1 MRRFVRPLQLTAA
14 ALALTIAVSP
24 VYASTMSEIGTN
36 TVTES
41 VSAVSEDTKDTSSS
55 LKEDERELKED
66 ISEDIS
72 EDVSE
77 DISKDTSK
85 AEESKEIESEITE
98 SEGEKDQTHLKAEDD
113 TKETEVEVK
122 ETETSDDTVRESQP
136 AKEDAEITH
145 ESEAT
150 LENEKTDTVLSDEK
164 TPNEAEGNTVKN
176 EVKEIE
182 AVKIVLP
189 KPVRD
194 GYEFVEW
201 NTRIDGEGESY
212 QAGDEIEVTPMALY
226 AIWRE
231 A

>member
-1 MRRFVRPLQLTAA
+1 MRRFVRPLRLTAA

-24 VYASTMSEIGTN
+24 VYAATMSEMGTN
-36 TVTES
+36 TVTE
-41 VSAVSEDTKDTSSS
+41 SAVSEDTKDTSSS
-55 LKEDERELKED
+55 LKEDEGELKED
-66 ISEDIS
+66 
-72 EDVSE
+72 VSA
-77 DISKDTSK
+77 DTLKDTSK
-85 AEESKEIESEITE
+85 TEESKETESKNTD
-98 SEGEKDQTHLKAEDD
+98 SEGEKEQAPSKTEDD
-113 TKETEVEVK
+113 TKETETEVK
-122 ETETSDDTVRESQP
+122 ETEVETPDGTVKESQP
-136 AKEDAEITH
+136 AKENSETTH

-164 TPNEAEGNTVKN
+164 TPDKAETTTVKN

-182 AVKIVLP
+182 AVKIMLP

-201 NTRIDGEGESY
+201 NTRIDGDGESY

-231 A
+231 V

>member
-1 MRRFVRPLQLTAA
+1 MRRFVRPLRLTAA

-24 VYASTMSEIGTN
+24 VYAATMSEMGTN
-36 TVTES
+36 TVTE
-41 VSAVSEDTKDTSSS
+41 SAVSEDTKDTSSS
-55 LKEDERELKED
+55 LKEDEGELKED
-66 ISEDIS
+66 
-72 EDVSE
+72 VSA
-77 DISKDTSK
+77 DTSKDTSK
-85 AEESKEIESEITE
+85 TEESKETE
-98 SEGEKDQTHLKAEDD
+98 SENTETEGEKEQAPSKAEDD
-113 TKETEVEVK
+113 TKETEAEVK
-122 ETETSDDTVRESQP
+122 ETETEASDDTVKESQP
-136 AKEDAEITH
+136 AKENSETTH
-145 ESEAT
+145 ESETT

-164 TPNEAEGNTVKN
+164 TPDKAETTT
-176 EVKEIE
+176 VKEIE

-231 A
+231 V

>member
-1 MRRFVRPLQLTAA
+1 MRRFVKPLRLTAA

-24 VYASTMSEIGTN
+24 VYASTMSEVETN
-36 TVTES
+36 TVTEN
-41 VSAVSEDTKDTSSS
+41 VSAISEDTEDAFPSSKD
-55 LKEDERELKED
+55 EEGELKED
-66 ISEDIS
+66 IS
-72 EDVSE
+72 
-77 DISKDTSK
+77 KDTPK
-85 AEESKEIESEITE
+85 NEEPKETE
-98 SEGEKDQTHLKAEDD
+98 SENTETESEKEQAPSKAEDD
-113 TKETEVEVK
+113 IKETDTKKTEAEVK
-122 ETETSDDTVRESQP
+122 ETESKTPDDTVKESQS
-136 AKEDAEITH
+136 AKENVEATH

-164 TPNEAEGNTVKN
+164 TPNETETTTVKN

-231 A
+231 V

>member
-1 MRRFVRPLQLTAA
+1 MRRFIRPLRLTVAT
-14 ALALTIAVSP
+14 LALTIAVSP
-24 VYASTMSEIGTN
+24 VYASTMSEVGTN
-36 TVTES
+36 TITEN
-41 VSAVSEDTKDTSSS
+41 VSTISEDAKDAFPS
-55 LKEDERELKED
+55 LKNEEGELKED
-66 ISEDIS
+66 LSEG
-72 EDVSE
+72 
-77 DISKDTSK
+77 ISKDTPK
-85 AEESKEIESEITE
+85 NEESKETE
-98 SEGEKDQTHLKAEDD
+98 SENTETEGEKEQTPSKA
-113 TKETEVEVK
+113 EVK
-122 ETETSDDTVRESQP
+122 ETETETPDDTVKESQP
-136 AKEDAEITH
+136 AKENVETTH

-164 TPNEAEGNTVKN
+164 TPNETETTTVKN

-231 A
+231 V

>member
-1 MRRFVRPLQLTAA
+1 MRRFIRPLRLTAA

-24 VYASTMSEIGTN
+24 VYASTKSEVETN
-36 TVTES
+36 TVTENAS
-41 VSAVSEDTKDTSSS
+41 VVSEDTKDAFSSS
-55 LKEDERELKED
+55 KDEEGELKEN
-66 ISEDIS
+66 I
-72 EDVSE
+72 SE

-85 AEESKEIESEITE
+85 NEESKETE
-98 SEGEKDQTHLKAEDD
+98 SENTELDGEKEQAPSKAGDDIKETD

-122 ETETSDDTVRESQP
+122 ETEATDDTVKESQP
-136 AKEDAEITH
+136 AKEDVETTH

-164 TPNEAEGNTVKN
+164 GPNEAETTT
-176 EVKEIE
+176 VKEIE

-231 A
+231 V

>member
-1 MRRFVRPLQLTAA
+1 MRKFVRPLRLTAA

-24 VYASTMSEIGTN
+24 VYASTMSEVKTN
-36 TVTES
+36 TVTENA
-41 VSAVSEDTKDTSSS
+41 SAISEDTKDAFPSS
-55 LKEDERELKED
+55 KDEEGELKED

-72 EDVSE
+72 NN
-77 DISKDTSK
+77 TSK
-85 AEESKEIESEITE
+85 NEESKETE
-98 SEGEKDQTHLKAEDD
+98 SENTELDSEKEQVPSKAEDD
-113 TKETEVEVK
+113 IKETRETEAEVK
-122 ETETSDDTVRESQP
+122 DTEATDDTVKESQP
-136 AKEDAEITH
+136 AKEDVETTH
-145 ESEAT
+145 ESKAT
-150 LENEKTDTVLSDEK
+150 LENEKTDTVFSDEK
-164 TPNEAEGNTVKN
+164 GTNEAETTTVKN

-231 A
+231 V

>member
-1 MRRFVRPLQLTAA
+1 MRRFVRPLRLTAA

-24 VYASTMSEIGTN
+24 VYAATMSEMGTN
-36 TVTES
+36 TVTE
-41 VSAVSEDTKDTSSS
+41 SAVSEDTKDTSSS
-55 LKEDERELKED
+55 LKEDEGELKED
-66 ISEDIS
+66 
-72 EDVSE
+72 VSA
-77 DISKDTSK
+77 DTSKDTSK
-85 AEESKEIESEITE
+85 TEESKETESENTE
-98 SEGEKDQTHLKAEDD
+98 SEGEKEQAPSKAEDD
-113 TKETEVEVK
+113 TKETEAEVK
-122 ETETSDDTVRESQP
+122 ETETEASDDTVKETQP
-136 AKEDAEITH
+136 AKENSETTH
-145 ESEAT
+145 ESETT

-164 TPNEAEGNTVKN
+164 TPDKAETTT
-176 EVKEIE
+176 VKEIE

-231 A
+231 V

>member
-1 MRRFVRPLQLTAA
+1 MRRFIRPLRLTVAT
-14 ALALTIAVSP
+14 LALTIAVSP
-24 VYASTMSEIGTN
+24 VYASTMSEVGTN
-36 TVTES
+36 TVTEN
-41 VSAVSEDTKDTSSS
+41 VSSISEDTKDAFPSSKDEEGR
-55 LKEDERELKED
+55 LKEDL
-66 ISEDIS
+66 
-72 EDVSE
+72 SE
-77 DISKDTSK
+77 DISKDTPK
-85 AEESKEIESEITE
+85 NEESKETE
-98 SEGEKDQTHLKAEDD
+98 SENTETEGEKEQAPSKAEDDIKETD
-113 TKETEVEVK
+113 TKETEAEMK
-122 ETETSDDTVRESQP
+122 ETETETPDDTVKESQS
-136 AKEDAEITH
+136 AKENVETTH

-164 TPNEAEGNTVKN
+164 TPNETETTTVKN

-212 QAGDEIEVTPMALY
+212 QAGDKIEVTPMALY

-231 A
+231 V

>member
-1 MRRFVRPLQLTAA
+1 MRRFVRPLRLTAA

-24 VYASTMSEIGTN
+24 VYASAMSEAGTS
-36 TVTES
+36 TVTENAS
-41 VSAVSEDTKDTSSS
+41 VVSEDTKDPSSS
-55 LKEDERELKED
+55 LKEDEGKLKKD
-66 ISEDIS
+66 L
-72 EDVSE
+72 SE
-77 DISKDTSK
+77 DISKDTPK
-85 AEESKEIESEITE
+85 NEESKEPESENTE
-98 SEGEKDQTHLKAEDD
+98 TEGEKEQAPSKAEDD
-113 TKETEVEVK
+113 IKETDTKGTEAEVK
-122 ETETSDDTVRESQP
+122 ETETSDDAVKESQP
-136 AKEDAEITH
+136 AKEDVETTH

-164 TPNEAEGNTVKN
+164 TPNKTEITQVKN
-176 EVKEIE
+176 EAKEIE

-231 A
+231 V

>member
-1 MRRFVRPLQLTAA
+1 MRRFVRPLRLTAA

-24 VYASTMSEIGTN
+24 VYASAMSEVGTN
-36 TVTES
+36 TVIENAS
-41 VSAVSEDTKDTSSS
+41 VVSEDTKDTSSS
-55 LKEDERELKED
+55 LKEDEGELKED
-66 ISEDIS
+66 LSDG
-72 EDVSE
+72 
-77 DISKDTSK
+77 ISKDTPKS
-85 AEESKEIESEITE
+85 EESKETE
-98 SEGEKDQTHLKAEDD
+98 SENTETEGEKEQAPSKAEDD
-113 TKETEVEVK
+113 IKETDTKGTEAEVK
-122 ETETSDDTVRESQP
+122 ETETSDDAVKESQP
-136 AKEDAEITH
+136 AKEDVETTH

-164 TPNEAEGNTVKN
+164 TPNKTEITQVKN
-176 EVKEIE
+176 EAKEIE

-231 A
+231 V

>member
-1 MRRFVRPLQLTAA
+1 MRRFIRPLRLTAA
-14 ALALTIAVSP
+14 ALAITIAVSP
-24 VYASTMSEIGTN
+24 VYASTMSEVETN
-36 TVTES
+36 TVTEN
-41 VSAVSEDTKDTSSS
+41 VSAISEDTKDAFPSS
-55 LKEDERELKED
+55 KDEEGELKEN
-66 ISEDIS
+66 
-72 EDVSE
+72 VSE

-85 AEESKEIESEITE
+85 NEESKETKSENTE
-98 SEGEKDQTHLKAEDD
+98 LDGEKEQAPSKAGDDIKETD

-122 ETETSDDTVRESQP
+122 ETEATDDTVKESQP
-136 AKEDAEITH
+136 AKEDVETTH

-164 TPNEAEGNTVKN
+164 GPNEAETTT
-176 EVKEIE
+176 VKEIE

-231 A
+231 V

>member
-1 MRRFVRPLQLTAA
+1 MRRFIRPLRLTAA

-24 VYASTMSEIGTN
+24 VYASTMSEVETN
-36 TVTES
+36 TVTEN
-41 VSAVSEDTKDTSSS
+41 VSAISEDTKDAFPSS
-55 LKEDERELKED
+55 KDEEGELKED
-66 ISEDIS
+66 IS
-72 EDVSE
+72 
-77 DISKDTSK
+77 KDTPK
-85 AEESKEIESEITE
+85 NEESKETE
-98 SEGEKDQTHLKAEDD
+98 SENTETEGEKEQAPSKAEDDIKETD
-113 TKETEVEVK
+113 TKETEAEVK
-122 ETETSDDTVRESQP
+122 ETETETKTPDDTVKESQS
-136 AKEDAEITH
+136 AKENVE
-145 ESEAT
+145 
-150 LENEKTDTVLSDEK
+150 TDTVLADEK
-164 TPNEAEGNTVKN
+164 TPNETETTTVKN

-231 A
+231 V

>member
-1 MRRFVRPLQLTAA
+1 MRRFIRPLRLTVAT
-14 ALALTIAVSP
+14 LALTIAVSP
-24 VYASTMSEIGTN
+24 VYASTMSEVGTN
-36 TVTES
+36 TVTEN
-41 VSAVSEDTKDTSSS
+41 VSSISEDTKDAFPSSKDEEGG
-55 LKEDERELKED
+55 LKEDL
-66 ISEDIS
+66 
-72 EDVSE
+72 SE
-77 DISKDTSK
+77 DISKDIPK
-85 AEESKEIESEITE
+85 NEESKETE
-98 SEGEKDQTHLKAEDD
+98 SENTETEGEKEQAPSKAEDD
-113 TKETEVEVK
+113 TKETEAEVK
-122 ETETSDDTVRESQP
+122 ETETEASDDTVKESQP
-136 AKEDAEITH
+136 AKENVEATH
-145 ESEAT
+145 ESEAM

-164 TPNEAEGNTVKN
+164 TPNETETTTVKN

-231 A
+231 V

>member
-1 MRRFVRPLQLTAA
+1 MRRFVRPLRLTAA

-24 VYASTMSEIGTN
+24 VYASTMSEVETN
-36 TVTES
+36 TVTEN
-41 VSAVSEDTKDTSSS
+41 VSAISEDTEDAFPSSKD
-55 LKEDERELKED
+55 EEGELKED
-66 ISEDIS
+66 IS
-72 EDVSE
+72 
-77 DISKDTSK
+77 KDTPK
-85 AEESKEIESEITE
+85 NEEPKETE
-98 SEGEKDQTHLKAEDD
+98 SENTETEGEKEQAPSKAEDD
-113 TKETEVEVK
+113 IKETDTKKTEAEVK
-122 ETETSDDTVRESQP
+122 ETESKTPDDTVKESQS
-136 AKEDAEITH
+136 AKENVE
-145 ESEAT
+145 
-150 LENEKTDTVLSDEK
+150 TDTVLSDEK
-164 TPNEAEGNTVKN
+164 TPNETETTTVKN

-231 A
+231 V

>member
-1 MRRFVRPLQLTAA
+1 MRRFVRPLRITAA

-24 VYASTMSEIGTN
+24 VYASTMSEVETN
-36 TVTES
+36 TVTEN
-41 VSAVSEDTKDTSSS
+41 VSAISEDTKDAFSSS
-55 LKEDERELKED
+55 KDEEGELKEN
-66 ISEDIS
+66 
-72 EDVSE
+72 VSE

-85 AEESKEIESEITE
+85 NEESKETKSENTE
-98 SEGEKDQTHLKAEDD
+98 LDGEKEQAPSKAGDDIKETD

-122 ETETSDDTVRESQP
+122 ETEATDDTVKESQP
-136 AKEDAEITH
+136 AKEDVETTH

-164 TPNEAEGNTVKN
+164 GPNEAETTT
-176 EVKEIE
+176 VKEIE

-231 A
+231 V

>member
-1 MRRFVRPLQLTAA
+1 MRRFVRPLRLTAA

-24 VYASTMSEIGTN
+24 VYASTMSEVETN
-36 TVTES
+36 TVTENAS
-41 VSAVSEDTKDTSSS
+41 VVSEDTKDAFSSS
-55 LKEDERELKED
+55 KDEEGELKEN
-66 ISEDIS
+66 I
-72 EDVSE
+72 SE

-85 AEESKEIESEITE
+85 NEESKETE
-98 SEGEKDQTHLKAEDD
+98 SENTETEGEKEQAPSKAGDDIKETD

-122 ETETSDDTVRESQP
+122 ETEATDDTVKESQP
-136 AKEDAEITH
+136 AKEDVETTH

-164 TPNEAEGNTVKN
+164 TQNETETTTVKN
-176 EVKEIE
+176 EIKEIE

-231 A
+231 V

>member
-1 MRRFVRPLQLTAA
+1 MRRFIRPLRLTVAT
-14 ALALTIAVSP
+14 LALTIAVSP
-24 VYASTMSEIGTN
+24 VYASTMSEVGTN
-36 TVTES
+36 TVTEN
-41 VSAVSEDTKDTSSS
+41 VSSISEDTKDAFPSSKDEEGG
-55 LKEDERELKED
+55 LKEDL
-66 ISEDIS
+66 SEDIL
-72 EDVSE
+72 
-77 DISKDTSK
+77 KDTPK
-85 AEESKEIESEITE
+85 NEESKETE
-98 SEGEKDQTHLKAEDD
+98 SENTETEGEKEQAPSKAEDDIKETD
-113 TKETEVEVK
+113 TKETEAEMK
-122 ETETSDDTVRESQP
+122 ETETETPDDTVKESQS
-136 AKEDAEITH
+136 AKENVETTH

-164 TPNEAEGNTVKN
+164 TPNETETTTVKN

-231 A
+231 V

>member
-1 MRRFVRPLQLTAA
+1 MRRFIRPLRLTAA

-24 VYASTMSEIGTN
+24 VYASTMSEVETN
-36 TVTES
+36 TVTEN
-41 VSAVSEDTKDTSSS
+41 VSAISEDTEDAFLSSKDE
-55 LKEDERELKED
+55 KGELKED
-66 ISEDIS
+66 IS
-72 EDVSE
+72 
-77 DISKDTSK
+77 KDTPK
-85 AEESKEIESEITE
+85 NEEPKETE
-98 SEGEKDQTHLKAEDD
+98 SENTETEGEKEQAPSKAEDD
-113 TKETEVEVK
+113 IKETDTKKTEAEVK
-122 ETETSDDTVRESQP
+122 ETESKTPDDTVKESQS
-136 AKEDAEITH
+136 AKENVEATH

-164 TPNEAEGNTVKN
+164 TPNETETTTVKN

-231 A
+231 V

>member
-1 MRRFVRPLQLTAA
+1 MRRFVRPLRLTAA
-14 ALALTIAVSP
+14 ALALTFAVSP
-24 VYASTMSEIGTN
+24 VYASTMSEVGAN
-36 TVTES
+36 TITEN
-41 VSAVSEDTKDTSSS
+41 VSAISEDTKDAFPSS
-55 LKEDERELKED
+55 KDEEGELKED
-66 ISEDIS
+66 LSDG
-72 EDVSE
+72 
-77 DISKDTSK
+77 ISKDTPKS
-85 AEESKEIESEITE
+85 EESKETE
-98 SEGEKDQTHLKAEDD
+98 SENTETEDEKGQAPSKAEDD
-113 TKETEVEVK
+113 IKETDTKKTEAEVK
-122 ETETSDDTVRESQP
+122 ETETETPDDTVKESQP
-136 AKEDAEITH
+136 AKEDVEATH

-164 TPNEAEGNTVKN
+164 TPNETETTTVKN

-231 A
+231 V

>member
-1 MRRFVRPLQLTAA
+1 MRRFVRPLRITAA

-24 VYASTMSEIGTN
+24 VYASTMSEVETN
-36 TVTES
+36 TVTEN
-41 VSAVSEDTKDTSSS
+41 VSAISEDTKDAFSSS
-55 LKEDERELKED
+55 KDEEGELKEN
-66 ISEDIS
+66 
-72 EDVSE
+72 VSE

-85 AEESKEIESEITE
+85 NEESKETKSENTE
-98 SEGEKDQTHLKAEDD
+98 LDGEKEQAPSKAEDD
-113 TKETEVEVK
+113 IKETDTKKTEAEVK
-122 ETETSDDTVRESQP
+122 ETESKTPDDTVKESQS
-136 AKEDAEITH
+136 AKENVEATH

-164 TPNEAEGNTVKN
+164 TPNETETTTVKN

-231 A
+231 V

>member
-1 MRRFVRPLQLTAA
+1 MRRFVRPLRITAA

-24 VYASTMSEIGTN
+24 VYASTMSEVETN
-36 TVTES
+36 TVTEN
-41 VSAVSEDTKDTSSS
+41 VSAISEDTKDAFSSS
-55 LKEDERELKED
+55 KDEEGELKEN
-66 ISEDIS
+66 
-72 EDVSE
+72 VSE

-85 AEESKEIESEITE
+85 NEESKETKSENTE
-98 SEGEKDQTHLKAEDD
+98 LDGEKEQAPSKAGDDIKETD

-122 ETETSDDTVRESQP
+122 ETEATDDTVKESQP
-136 AKEDAEITH
+136 AKEDVETTH

-164 TPNEAEGNTVKN
+164 TPNETETTTVKN

-231 A
+231 V

>member
-1 MRRFVRPLQLTAA
+1 MRRFVRPLRITAA

-24 VYASTMSEIGTN
+24 VYASTMSEVETN
-36 TVTES
+36 TVTEN
-41 VSAVSEDTKDTSSS
+41 VSAISEDTKDAFSSS
-55 LKEDERELKED
+55 KDEEGELKEN
-66 ISEDIS
+66 
-72 EDVSE
+72 VSE

-85 AEESKEIESEITE
+85 NEESKETKSENTE
-98 SEGEKDQTHLKAEDD
+98 LDGEKEQAPSKAGDDIKETD

-122 ETETSDDTVRESQP
+122 ETEATDDTVKESQP
-136 AKEDAEITH
+136 AKEDVETTH
-145 ESEAT
+145 ESKAT

-164 TPNEAEGNTVKN
+164 GPNEAETTT
-176 EVKEIE
+176 VKEIE

-231 A
+231 V

>member
-1 MRRFVRPLQLTAA
+1 MRRFVRPLRLTAA

-24 VYASTMSEIGTN
+24 VYASTMSEVETN
-36 TVTES
+36 TVTENAS
-41 VSAVSEDTKDTSSS
+41 VVSEDTKDAFSSS
-55 LKEDERELKED
+55 KDEEGELKEN
-66 ISEDIS
+66 I
-72 EDVSE
+72 SE

-85 AEESKEIESEITE
+85 NEESKETE
-98 SEGEKDQTHLKAEDD
+98 SENTELDGEKEQAPSKAGDDIKETD

-122 ETETSDDTVRESQP
+122 ETEATDDTVKESQP
-136 AKEDAEITH
+136 AKEDVETTH

-164 TPNEAEGNTVKN
+164 TPNETETTTVKN

-231 A
+231 V

>member
-1 MRRFVRPLQLTAA
+1 MRRFVRPLRLTVAT
-14 ALALTIAVSP
+14 LALTIAVSP
-24 VYASTMSEIGTN
+24 VYASTMSEVETN
-36 TVTES
+36 TVTENAS
-41 VSAVSEDTKDTSSS
+41 VVSEDTKDAFSSS
-55 LKEDERELKED
+55 KDEEGELKEN
-66 ISEDIS
+66 I
-72 EDVSE
+72 SE

-85 AEESKEIESEITE
+85 NEESKETKSENTE
-98 SEGEKDQTHLKAEDD
+98 LDGEKEQAPSKAGDDIKETD

-122 ETETSDDTVRESQP
+122 ETEATDDTVKESQP
-136 AKEDAEITH
+136 AKEDVETTH

-164 TPNEAEGNTVKN
+164 GPNEAETTT
-176 EVKEIE
+176 VKEIE

-231 A
+231 V

>member
-1 MRRFVRPLQLTAA
+1 MRRFVRPLRLTAA

-24 VYASTMSEIGTN
+24 VYASAMSEVGTN
-36 TVTES
+36 TVTENAS
-41 VSAVSEDTKDTSSS
+41 VVGKDTKDTSSS
-55 LKEDERELKED
+55 LKEDEGELKED
-66 ISEDIS
+66 LSDG
-72 EDVSE
+72 
-77 DISKDTSK
+77 ISKDTPKS
-85 AEESKEIESEITE
+85 EESKETE
-98 SEGEKDQTHLKAEDD
+98 SENTETEGETEQAPSKAEDDIKETD
-113 TKETEVEVK
+113 TKETEAEVK
-122 ETETSDDTVRESQP
+122 ETETSDDAVKESQP
-136 AKEDAEITH
+136 AKEDVETTH

-164 TPNEAEGNTVKN
+164 TPNETETTTVKN

-231 A
+231 V